1 MIENKF
7 QMEDENV
14 LPCLYEINSEGVI
27 GNAEEQTKTKQ
38 TEDWMA
44 KINGRTDEVQNE
56 L

>member
-1 MIENKF
+1 MIEKKF

-44 KINGRTDEVQNE
+44 
-56 L
+56 